1 MKKNEKKNLQFKEKD
16 IKNMIFIKSLYL
28 NII

>member
-1 MKKNEKKNLQFKEKD
+1 MKKNEKKNLKFKEKD